1 MVRPASRLPVGNAA
15 AEQRRRLDAD
25 GGEDARR
32 NPRAQPRLAD
42 RDDRRSAAELL
53 TAHPHKAVRHVLAP
67 GDVPVVSLVRLAHV
81 DEERRLRSVEE
92 LAGARGVHFVDLGPH
107 LGKQVAVARHDF
119 QEYSGAGSAY
129 VGADR
134 AGTLGA

>member
-1 MVRPASRLPVGNAA
+1 MAA
-15 AEQRRRLDAD
+15 RDVD
-25 GGEDARR
+25 GAGKVALV
-32 NPRAQPRLAD
+32 PFVRLAD
-42 RDDRRSAAELL
+42 
-53 TAHPHKAVRHVLAP
+53 
-67 GDVPVVSLVRLAHV
+67 V